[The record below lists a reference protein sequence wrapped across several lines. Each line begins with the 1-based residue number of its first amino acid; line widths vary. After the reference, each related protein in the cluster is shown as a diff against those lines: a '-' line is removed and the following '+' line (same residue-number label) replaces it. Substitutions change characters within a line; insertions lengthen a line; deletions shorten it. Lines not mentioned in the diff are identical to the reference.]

1 MYEKGFLDIDRLVRR
16 VQVFTRETDGVLLEK
31 NLETLSPLRII
42 AVNSL
47 NNPLTVEY
55 GFFQNTPAAD
65 CLWLSLD
72 TLDFQLHVKYGT
84 GSQEVWQN
92 PAADPDVIEF
102 PVRRTDDDDGRER
115 VLA

>member
-1 MYEKGFLDIDRLVRR
+1 MYEKGFVQIKREVRR
-16 VQVFTRETDGVLLEK
+16 VQIFTRENDGVLCQKDLP
-31 NLETLSPLRII
+31 NPTSLQII

-47 NNPLTVEY
+47 NNPLTIEY
-55 GFFQNTPAAD
+55 GFFNNGPEPD
-65 CLWLSLD
+65 CLWLSLE

-92 PAADPDVIEF
+92 PAAAEVIEF
-102 PVRRTDDDDGRER
+102 PVRRSDDDDDRER